1 MLYYHEM
8 ITKISYW
15 VIGGIGLTV
24 FFGFYWVNLPDKIT
38 IKPNRTLIWK
48 DFKHVDMISGR
59 ESINATCISTT
70 DFEIRKIHDEGDHK
84 RITLNAVIEQQKEL
98 SQVSRRFL
106 NRANKSTRDQV
117 LHHEN
122 GHFKIAQIIGHRI
135 VREVEAFLFDPH
147 EFKTQLDS
155 IVRSHYRDWS
165 QLDRHYDHETTAP
178 RDPEKQR
185 EWDIFFKNEL
195 MGN

>member
-1 MLYYHEM
+1 M
-8 ITKISYW
+8 SYW
-15 VIGGIGLTV
+15 VLVGVGLMI
-24 FFGFYWVNLPDKIT
+24 FFGFYWVNLPKKVT

-48 DFKHVDMISGR
+48 DFTHVEKISGR

-70 DFEIRKIHDEGDHK
+70 DFEIRKIQDKGDHK

-98 SQVSRRFL
+98 SKVSTRFL

-135 VREVEAFLFDPH
+135 VQSVEAFQFDPN
-147 EFKTQLDS
+147 EYKIQLDS
-155 IVRSHYRDWS
+155 IVRAHYRDWS
-165 QLDRHYDHETTAP
+165 QLDRDYDEETTNP
-178 RDPEKQR
+178 RSPEKQR

-195 MGN
+195 IDN